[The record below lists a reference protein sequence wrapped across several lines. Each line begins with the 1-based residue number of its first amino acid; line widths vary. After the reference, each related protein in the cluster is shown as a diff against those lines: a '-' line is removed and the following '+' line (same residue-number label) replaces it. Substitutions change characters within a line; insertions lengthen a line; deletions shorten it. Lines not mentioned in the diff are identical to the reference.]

1 MNVFMQ
7 THGYSIF
14 EIPLTCILLLFF
26 ISFSLLSLI
35 FIPNQ
40 ALGFLVVLLVC
51 KWLNYLKYVEFCK
64 NLVCHFLG
72 YGLGLS

>member
-7 THGYSIF
+7 THGYSIS
-14 EIPLTCILLLFF
+14 ESPLTYILLLF
-26 ISFSLLSLI
+26 SSHSHFSHFHSKPSTWI
-35 FIPNQ
+35 
-40 ALGFLVVLLVC
+40 LVVLLVY
-51 KWLNYLKYVEFCK
+51 KWLNYLKYLKFCK

>member
-7 THGYSIF
+7 THGYNIF
-14 EIPLTCILLLFF
+14 EIPLTCILLLFPLIL
-26 ISFSLLSLI
+26 ISLSHFHSEPSTWI
-35 FIPNQ
+35 
-40 ALGFLVVLLVC
+40 LVVLLVY
-51 KWLNYLKYVEFCK
+51 KWLNYLKYLKFCK